1 MQRAVELGLSKPNG
15 LSFALM
21 RLRKWKYPC
30 LSELSKRTKT
40 MTDPFKN
47 RAPNLNGPATDI
59 IPVIPSDMT
68 DFISVALA
76 LYVEAAGTISFVAQS
91 GENRTVAVTD
101 FALLPVGA
109 RRVNASGT
117 TASGIHALVVG

>member
-1 MQRAVELGLSKPNG
+1 MQRAVELGLGKPNCLG
-15 LSFALM
+15 LALM
-21 RLRKWKYPC
+21 RLGKWNDLC
-30 LSELSKRTKT
+30 LSDLSKRTKT

-59 IPVIPSDMT
+59 IPVIPSDVT
-68 DFISVALA
+68 DFVSVALA
-76 LYVEAAGTISFVAQS
+76 LYVEVAGAVAFVAQS
-91 GENRTVAVTD
+91 GETRTVSVTD